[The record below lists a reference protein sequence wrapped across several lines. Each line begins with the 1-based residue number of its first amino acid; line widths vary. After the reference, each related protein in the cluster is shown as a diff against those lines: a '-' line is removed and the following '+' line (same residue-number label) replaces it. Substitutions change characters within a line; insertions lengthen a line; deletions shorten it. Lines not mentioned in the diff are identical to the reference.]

1 MNWNPVLKK
10 CLEIKKEY
18 EKRFGVIVEYETD
31 EQFKESKTCLERWV
45 SELNRIETCE
55 KYQEYET
62 IVSFLLLT
70 QHKNFL
76 LVKYGRYND
85 IYGQDNRTI
94 EDFWNCY
101 DGFYRE
107 CRSVVID
114 LEKECIVLAPFAKF
128 FNINELEETN
138 LENVQKRISK
148 AKNVEFSDK
157 LDGSMQSARWYDGRI
172 VMAGSQA
179 LDPKAS
185 WRLQDGYRMINSLPG
200 YGELLRKYNKYML
213 MTCLFR
219 IVSKK
224 WMDLTRKIH
233 IITWI

>member
-1 MNWNPVLKK
+1 M
-10 CLEIKKEY
+10 
-18 EKRFGVIVEYETD
+18 
-31 EQFKESKTCLERWV
+31 
-45 SELNRIETCE
+45 
-55 KYQEYET
+55 
-62 IVSFLLLT
+62 
-70 QHKNFL
+70 
-76 LVKYGRYND
+76 
-85 IYGQDNRTI
+85 
-94 EDFWNCY
+94 
-101 DGFYRE
+101 
-107 CRSVVID
+107 VID

-213 MTCLFR
+213 MMCLFR